1 MAGLIIEV
9 TPTVD
14 TSAYASGDHL
24 GTVHTLAGAAP
35 GQGLYTV
42 LQSLT
47 IIDKAQQKSA
57 LDVFLFD
64 ASPTVASS
72 DNAAANITDAEMIDK
87 CIGHIVVAAADYRDI
102 GSANSVAH
110 LKNLGMHLKPDPT
123 ATAPLNLYAFVVS
136 RGSPTYAAAGDL
148 VFKYAFEW

>member
-24 GTVHTLAGAAP
+24 GTVHTLSGAAP
-35 GQGLYTV
+35 GAGLYTV

-64 ASPTVASS
+64 
-72 DNAAANITDAEMIDK
+72 
-87 CIGHIVVAAADYRDI
+87 
-102 GSANSVAH
+102 
-110 LKNLGMHLKPDPT
+110 
-123 ATAPLNLYAFVVS
+123 
-136 RGSPTYAAAGDL
+136 
-148 VFKYAFEW
+148 